1 MAEERRDK
9 KQLIRTIYLYAF
21 SLLGLVL
28 LIIGSVGFVNMG
40 LKAYVF
46 TGADQQRYI
55 YEQPIAYPVANLEK
69 AQDNKDLTDVD
80 REDIRKIIDDYNS
93 QKERNAKIDVVAS
106 QRQSDAAQNLSLI
119 IVGLPL
125 YIYHWRLVKREKS
138 VDKR

>member
-1 MAEERRDK
+1 MEERKNK
-9 KQLIRTIYLYAF
+9 KELIRTIYLYAF

-46 TGADQQRYI
+46 TQADQQRYL
-55 YEQPIAYPVANLEK
+55 YEQPIAYPAADLEK
-69 AQDNKDLTDVD
+69 ARDNKDLTEAD
-80 REDIRKIIDDYNS
+80 REEIRKIIDDYNV

-119 IVGLPL
+119 LVGLPL
-125 YIYHWRLVKREKS
+125 YIYHWRLVKKEKQ
-138 VDKR
+138 RG

>member
-1 MAEERRDK
+1 MEERKNK
-9 KQLIRTIYLYAF
+9 KELIRTIYLYAF

-46 TGADQQRYI
+46 TQADQQRYI
-55 YEQPIAYPVANLEK
+55 YDVPTPMPAANLEK
-69 AQDNKDLTDVD
+69 LQDSRDLTETD
-80 REDIRKIIDDYNS
+80 REEIRKIIDDYNV
-93 QKERNAKIDVVAS
+93 QKEKNAKIDIVAS

-125 YIYHWRLVKREKS
+125 YFYHWRLVKKEKS
-138 VDKR
+138 KT

>member
-1 MAEERRDK
+1 METINLDCITVYDAARRSRIIYNMTSKMLIDGDTKKINEER
-9 KQLIRTIYLYAF
+9 
-21 SLLGLVL
+21 
-28 LIIGSVGFVNMG
+28 
-40 LKAYVF
+40 
-46 TGADQQRYI
+46 
-55 YEQPIAYPVANLEK
+55 
-69 AQDNKDLTDVD
+69 
-80 REDIRKIIDDYNS
+80 RKIIDDYNS